1 MKALEN
7 TVCRPAIKIKKG
19 GHPLIGLR
27 KPPETTCFFNHLVL
41 RELRHLC
48 FIHGSFNKRNKL
60 FMAKKSKIVKNQK
73 RIACAAKYYERRIE
87 LKKIIRNP
95 ESAPEDRMA
104 AVRKLRKLPLDANPN
119 RIMNRCSVTGRPHAV
134 YRKFGLS
141 RITLR
146 EMASNGQIP
155 GMTKASW

>member
-1 MKALEN
+1 
-7 TVCRPAIKIKKG
+7 
-19 GHPLIGLR
+19 
-27 KPPETTCFFNHLVL
+27 
-41 RELRHLC
+41 
-48 FIHGSFNKRNKL
+48 
-60 FMAKKSKIVKNQK
+60 MAKKSMIAKNEK
-73 RIACAAKYYERRIE
+73 RIACAAKYRDRRIE
-87 LKKIIRNP
+87 LKKIIKNP
-95 ESAPEDRMA
+95 ETAPEDRMD

-146 EMASNGQIP
+146 EMASEGKIP

>member
-1 MKALEN
+1 
-7 TVCRPAIKIKKG
+7 
-19 GHPLIGLR
+19 
-27 KPPETTCFFNHLVL
+27 
-41 RELRHLC
+41 
-48 FIHGSFNKRNKL
+48 
-60 FMAKKSKIVKNQK
+60 MAKKSKIVKNQK
-73 RIACAAKYYERRIE
+73 RMVCAAKYYGRRAE
-87 LKKIIRNP
+87 LKKLIRDP
-95 ESAPEDRMA
+95 ETAPEERMLA
-104 AVRKLRKLPLDANPN
+104 IRKLRKLPLDANPN